1 MSVFEGCL
9 DPLDLVKFE
18 IKGLQSSL
26 SSSSKSLHLVWVQ
39 CLCFLGVTVP
49 LDLGCSKTATIGT
62 PDVREMT
69 SQIQVGEFPTTDDR
83 KGKETR
89 DPLEDEHFETK
100 SRGSL
105 VQMMFLFISG

>member
-1 MSVFEGCL
+1 MSVFQGCL
-9 DPLDLVKFE
+9 DPLDLVKFK

-39 CLCFLGVTVP
+39 CLCFLGLTVP

-83 KGKETR
+83 KGNGNAR
-89 DPLEDEHFETK
+89 P
-100 SRGSL
+100 SGSL
-105 VQMMFLFISG
+105 NILNPKVLEVWFK